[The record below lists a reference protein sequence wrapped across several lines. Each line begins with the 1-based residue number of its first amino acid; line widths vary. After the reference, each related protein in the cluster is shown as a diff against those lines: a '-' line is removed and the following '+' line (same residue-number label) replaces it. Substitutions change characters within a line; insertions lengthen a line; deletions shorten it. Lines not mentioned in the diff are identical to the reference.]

1 MPKVNKEIQNKIIT
15 AILCPFTS
23 GCMALI
29 GHELPVDKTTKG
41 LEMFFQFFVLK
52 LYFISLQD

>member
-1 MPKVNKEIQNKIIT
+1 
-15 AILCPFTS
+15 
-23 GCMALI
+23 MALI